1 MGFSL
6 QWLLLLQSTGSV
18 VVEHGLSCSKACGI
32 FPTQGSNPCL
42 LHWQVNSLPL
52 SHQEIPGPVHFVF
65 FFFPFIFWPCSLWD
79 LSSPPRIEPRPSAVS
94 GFPGGSNGKES
105 AFNAGDLSSIPGS
118 GRFPAEG
125 SGCPL
130 QYSCLENSMDR
141 GAWQVAVHEVA
152 RSRTRLSD

>member
-1 MGFSL
+1 M
-6 QWLLLLQSTGSV
+6 
-18 VVEHGLSCSKACGI
+18 EHGLSCSQACGI
-32 FPTQGSNPCL
+32 FPAQGSNPCL

-52 SHQEIPGPVHFVF
+52 SHQEIPGPVHVF
-65 FFFPFIFWPCSLWD
+65 FFFFH
-79 LSSPPRIEPRPSAVS
+79 LSFGHAACRILVPQPRIEPRPSAVR

-118 GRFPAEG
+118 GRFPGEG
-125 SGCPL
+125 KGCPL